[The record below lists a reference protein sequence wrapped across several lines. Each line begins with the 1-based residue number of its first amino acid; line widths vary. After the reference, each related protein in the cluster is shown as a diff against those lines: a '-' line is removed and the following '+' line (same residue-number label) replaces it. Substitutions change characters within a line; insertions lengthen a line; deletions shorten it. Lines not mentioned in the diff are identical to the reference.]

1 MPTKL
6 SSTVVSRI
14 SEVPNPVSV
23 QIIREFYQY
32 MRESGSSDK
41 HMTNELQVVVL
52 YTSRLPIYVGSMFL
66 L

>member
-14 SEVPNPVSV
+14 SEVPNPASV

-52 YTSRLPIYVGSMFL
+52 YNSRLPIYVGSMFL